1 MSDDDFQWQN
11 PSARNMRDDSVY
23 EGEVIGGGLSD
34 WSKFVTHLMD
44 DLIKVPGT
52 NLGIGLD
59 GLLGLIPC
67 VGDAATTVTS
77 GSLFF
82 EAIRNR
88 VPLVVIARMALNI
101 IIDALLGAIPLIGD
115 VADIAHKANRK
126 NLKLINKAIED
137 RDHAARDSKI
147 YLIVASVI
155 AVGTILLLLAGF
167 IAVIWAL
174 FNIKIG

>member
-137 RDHAARDSKI
+137 RDQAVYRALRDIYREAVDGHQIPEYLGQAARRQGGGCWV
-147 YLIVASVI
+147 VA
-155 AVGTILLLLAGF
+155 
-167 IAVIWAL
+167 
-174 FNIKIG
+174 